1 MAGTPAQGTYAPDLT
16 HLMSRRTL
24 ATGIVPNTPE
34 NLRQWIADPQKIK
47 PGCLMPAFG
56 LSDRDRDLIVD
67 YLVTLR

>member
-1 MAGTPAQGTYAPDLT
+1 M
-16 HLMSRRTL
+16 RRQTL

-56 LSDRDRDLIVD
+56 LSDRDCDRIVD
-67 YLVTLR
+67 YLATLR